1 MLGRSKTRNTG
12 SEAQEPLL
20 GRGDEDEHAD
30 VVFAIDDDE
39 EESTAFRDRDRDMGG
54 SRSPQVGAT
63 SFIAPTLRSTTQ
75 SREAEFELDSDE
87 LNPNDEVTSIPASQR
102 MPLLVGLA
110 DAVEVRRNPDLP
122 LHTFSNGQPGQTM
135 VNGRIVFDN
144 DDPAERVDIAELAAR
159 QHKGGNMLD
168 SMFNMA
174 NSILGAGI
182 IGLPYAVSQAGF
194 VTGILLLVIL
204 AGVTDWTIRLIVRNA
219 KLSGRTSYIDIM
231 GHCYGSSGRAAVSF
245 FQFAFAFGGMCGTR
259 GAVPAH
265 ADCWLT
271 LVVLAVRQ
279 GCARL
284 YLVRAR
290 VGDTIPH
297 VIRSIF
303 PTLSTVPVL
312 SILTNRNFVVILCT
326 ACISYPLSL
335 YRSIASLAKA
345 STFALIGMLTIVGTV
360 LFEEGRVSADLKGSQ
375 APSIKYSFIQ
385 PQIFQAIGVI
395 SFAFVCH
402 HNSLLIYGSMR
413 TPTMDRFD
421 QVTHVAAG
429 LSLVA
434 CLTMAIPAF
443 LVFTDRTQ
451 GNVLNNF
458 PQVSA
463 ALAAFGNEGAVLS
476 CAHDDAVI
484 NIARFCFGANMVTTT
499 PMELMV
505 CREVIEEYF
514 FAHEAFDQTRHVLF
528 TTSILFAS
536 MAVAL
541 VTCDLGEWGGYG
553 IDRIGPG
560 LTENIGVMLEITGGA
575 SATALAFVFP
585 ALCYI
590 KLLPAREP
598 WNGRAKLPAVLCAGF
613 GILVLVLSVGLALQ
627 KAWGPEGATRLC
639 A

>member
-245 FQFAFAFGGMCGTR
+245 FQFAFAFG
-259 GAVPAH
+259 
-265 ADCWLT
+265 
-271 LVVLAVRQ
+271 
-279 GCARL
+279 
-284 YLVRAR
+284 
-290 VGDTIPH
+290 
-297 VIRSIF
+297 
-303 PTLSTVPVL
+303 
-312 SILTNRNFVVILCT
+312 
-326 ACISYPLSL
+326 
-335 YRSIASLAKA
+335 
-345 STFALIGMLTIVGTV
+345 V

-458 PQVSA
+458 PQ
-463 ALAAFGNEGAVLS
+463 
-476 CAHDDAVI
+476 DDAVI

-541 VTCDLGEWGGYG
+541 VTCDL
-553 IDRIGPG
+553 
-560 LTENIGVMLEITGGA
+560 GVMLEITGGA